1 MTDIAPLILN
11 SQADRRLKKGHLWIY
26 SNEVNTSKTPLKVFE
41 VGQLVQVQ
49 SASGQ
54 EMGTAFINPNALL
67 CGRIVSRNSKA
78 KINKAFLLKRLQGAL
93 ALREMCFDGPYYRL
107 VYGDSDFLPGVVI
120 DRYGDYLVLQIA
132 VAGFDRI
139 LDDLVAAL
147 QDLLSPVGIVVRNNH
162 TARELEGLEDEVR
175 VIGEVPE
182 VITVEENGAVFEIS
196 PAGGQKTG
204 WFYDHREN
212 RAYMQ
217 LFAQDKTVLDVF
229 SYVGGWGIEAGVA
242 GASHI
247 TCIDSSEAAINGVL
261 RNAELNEVS
270 DKVEAIRGKAM
281 DVLKAMVAEKRQFDI
296 VILDPPAFIKKRKD
310 QRAGEAA
317 YRHLNELAIR
327 LLGRE
332 GLLVSASCS
341 MPLGKDTLLDIVR
354 GAARHVDRNAQLIYS
369 GGQGPDHPV
378 HPAIPET
385 DYLKAQFYR
394 ISSEL

>member
-11 SQADRRLKKGHLWIY
+11 AQADRRLKKGHLWIY
-26 SNEVNTSKTPLKVFE
+26 SNEVNTSKTPLKAFE
-41 VGQLVQVQ
+41 VGQLVQVH

-78 KINKAFLLKRLQGAL
+78 KINKKFLLKRLQSAL
-93 ALREMCFDGPYYRL
+93 DLREMCFPGPYYRL

-132 VAGFDRI
+132 VAGFDRM
-139 LDDLVAAL
+139 LDDLLAAL
-147 QDLLSPVGIVVRNNH
+147 QDLLNPTGIVVRNNH
-162 TARELEGLEDEVR
+162 TARELEGLEDQVQ
-175 VIGEVPE
+175 VIGDVPE
-182 VITVEENGAVFEIS
+182 IITVEENGAVFEIS

-217 LFAQDKTVLDVF
+217 LFAKDKTVLDVF
-229 SYVGGWGIEAGVA
+229 SYVGGWGVQAAIA
-242 GASHI
+242 GASQV
-247 TCIDSSEAAINGVL
+247 TCVDSSESAINGVL
-261 RNAELNEVS
+261 RNAELNEVG
-270 DKVEAIRGKAM
+270 DKVEAIRGKAV
-281 DVLKAMVAEKRQFDI
+281 DVLKAMVADKKQFDI
-296 VILDPPAFIKKRKD
+296 VVLDPPAFIKKRKD
-310 QRAGEAA
+310 QRSGEAA
-317 YRHLNELAIR
+317 YRHLNELAVR

-341 MPLGKDTLLDIVR
+341 MPLGKETLLDIVR
-354 GAARHVDRNAQLIYS
+354 GASRHVDRNAQLIYS

>member
-1 MTDIAPLILN
+1 MTDIAPLVLN
-11 SQADRRLKKGHLWIY
+11 AQADRRLKKGHLWIY
-26 SNEVNTSKTPLKVFE
+26 SNEVNISKTPLKSFE

-54 EMGTAFINPNALL
+54 EMGTAFVNPNALL

-78 KINKAFLLKRLQGAL
+78 KINKKFLLKRLQSAL
-93 ALREMCFDGPYYRL
+93 ELREMCFPGPYYRL

-120 DRYGDYLVLQIA
+120 DRFGDYLVLQIA
-132 VAGFDRI
+132 VAGFDRM

-147 QDLLSPVGIVVRNNH
+147 QELLSPKGIVVRNNH
-162 TARELEGLEDEVR
+162 SARDLEGLEDQVE

-182 VITVEENGAVFEIS
+182 IITVEENGAVFEIS

-212 RAYMQ
+212 RAYLQ
-217 LFAQDKTVLDVF
+217 LFANGKTVLDVF
-229 SYVGGWGIEAGVA
+229 SYVGGWGIEAAVA
-242 GASHI
+242 GASQV
-247 TCIDSSEAAINGVL
+247 TCVDSSEPAINAVL
-261 RNAELNEVS
+261 RNAELNQVA
-270 DKVEAIRGKAM
+270 DRVEAIRGKAL
-281 DVLKAMVAEKRQFDI
+281 DVLKTMVAEKRQFDI
-296 VILDPPAFIKKRKD
+296 VVLDPPAFIKKRKD

-341 MPLGKDTLLDIVR
+341 MPLAKDTLLDIVR

-369 GGQGPDHPV
+369 GGQGPDHPI

-385 DYLKAQFYR
+385 EYLKAQFYR

>member
-1 MTDIAPLILN
+1 MTDSVPLILN

-26 SNEVNTSKTPLKVFE
+26 SNEVNIEKTPLKTLE
-41 VGQLVQVQ
+41 AGQLVQVQ

-54 EMGTAFINPNALL
+54 EMGSAFINPNALL

-78 KINKAFLLKRLQGAL
+78 KINKKFLLKRLQDAL
-93 ALREMCFDGPYYRL
+93 RLREMCFPGPYYRL

-120 DRYGDYLVLQIA
+120 DRYGDYLVLQIS
-132 VAGFDRI
+132 VAGFDRM
-139 LDDLVAAL
+139 LDELVEAL
-147 QDLLSPVGIVVRNNH
+147 QELLEPKGIVVRNNH
-162 TARELEGLEDEVR
+162 GARSLENLEDQVQ
-175 VIGEVPE
+175 VIGDVPS
-182 VITVEENGAVFEIS
+182 VITVEENGAVFEIAPTS
-196 PAGGQKTG
+196 GQKTG

-212 RAYMQ
+212 RAYLQ
-217 LFAQDKTVLDVF
+217 LFAEGKTVLDVF
-229 SYVGGWGIEAGVA
+229 SYVGGWGIEAAVA
-242 GASHI
+242 GAEQV
-247 TCIDSSEAAINGVL
+247 TCVDSSESAIEGVL

-270 DKVEAIRGKAM
+270 DRVSVIQGKALN
-281 DVLKAMVAEKRQFDI
+281 VLKTMVAEKQQFDI
-296 VILDPPAFIKKRKD
+296 VVLDPPAFIKKRKD
-310 QRAGEAA
+310 QKAGEAA

-341 MPLGKDTLLDIVR
+341 MPLGKVTLMDIVR

-378 HPAIPET
+378 PPAIPET

>member
-1 MTDIAPLILN
+1 MTDSVPLILN

-26 SNEVNTSKTPLKVFE
+26 SNEVNIEKTPLKTLE
-41 VGQLVQVQ
+41 AGQLVQVQ

-54 EMGTAFINPNALL
+54 EMGSAFINPNALL

-78 KINKAFLLKRLQGAL
+78 KINKKFLLKRLQDAL
-93 ALREMCFDGPYYRL
+93 RLREMCFPGPYYRL

-120 DRYGDYLVLQIA
+120 DRYGDYLVLQIS
-132 VAGFDRI
+132 VAGFDRM
-139 LDDLVAAL
+139 LDELVEAL
-147 QDLLSPVGIVVRNNH
+147 QELLEPKGIVVRNNH
-162 TARELEGLEDEVR
+162 GARSLENLEDQVQ
-175 VIGEVPE
+175 VIGDVPS
-182 VITVEENGAVFEIS
+182 VITVEENGAVFEIAPTS
-196 PAGGQKTG
+196 GQKTG

-212 RAYMQ
+212 RAYLQ
-217 LFAQDKTVLDVF
+217 LFAEGKTVLDVF
-229 SYVGGWGIEAGVA
+229 SYVGGWGIEAAVA
-242 GASHI
+242 GAEQV
-247 TCIDSSEAAINGVL
+247 TCVDSSESAIEGVL

-270 DKVEAIRGKAM
+270 DRVSVIQGKALN
-281 DVLKAMVAEKRQFDI
+281 VLKTMVAEKQQFDI
-296 VILDPPAFIKKRKD
+296 VVLDPPAFIKKRKD
-310 QRAGEAA
+310 QKAGEAA

-341 MPLGKDTLLDIVR
+341 MPLGKDTLMDIVR

>member
-1 MTDIAPLILN
+1 MTDLAPLILN

-26 SNEVNTSKTPLKVFE
+26 SNEVNVSKTPLKSFA

-54 EMGTAFINPNALL
+54 EMGTAFINPNSLL

-78 KINKAFLLKRLQGAL
+78 KINKKFLLKRLQSAL
-93 ALREMCFDGPYYRL
+93 DLREMCFDGPFYRL

-120 DRYGDYLVLQIA
+120 DRFGDYLVLQIA
-132 VAGFDRI
+132 VAGFDRM
-139 LDDLVAAL
+139 LDDLLEAL
-147 QDLLSPVGIVVRNNH
+147 QELLNPKGIVVRNNH
-162 TARELEGLEDEVR
+162 SARELEGLADEVQ
-175 VIGEVPE
+175 VIGHVPE

-217 LFAQDKTVLDVF
+217 LFANGKTVLDVF
-229 SYVGGWGIEAGVA
+229 SYVGGWGIEAAVA
-242 GASHI
+242 GAAQV
-247 TCIDSSEAAINGVL
+247 TCVDSSEPAINGLL
-261 RNAELNEVS
+261 RNAELNQVS
-270 DKVEAIRGKAM
+270 DKVEAIRGKAV
-281 DVLKAMVAEKRQFDI
+281 DVLKTMVAEKRQFDI
-296 VILDPPAFIKKRKD
+296 VVLDPPAFIKKRKD

-341 MPLGKDTLLDIVR
+341 MPLGRDTLLDIVR

>member
-1 MTDIAPLILN
+1 MTDLAPLILN

-26 SNEVNTSKTPLKVFE
+26 SNEVNVSKTPLKSFA

-54 EMGTAFINPNALL
+54 EMGTAFINPNSLL

-78 KINKAFLLKRLQGAL
+78 KINKKFLLKRLQSAL
-93 ALREMCFDGPYYRL
+93 DLREMCFDGPFYRL

-120 DRYGDYLVLQIA
+120 DRFGDYLVLQIA
-132 VAGFDRI
+132 VAGFDRM
-139 LDDLVAAL
+139 LDDLLEAL
-147 QDLLSPVGIVVRNNH
+147 QELLNPKGIVVRNNH
-162 TARELEGLEDEVR
+162 SARELEGLADEVQ
-175 VIGEVPE
+175 VIGHVPE

-217 LFAQDKTVLDVF
+217 LFANGKTVLDVF
-229 SYVGGWGIEAGVA
+229 AYVGGWGIEAAVA
-242 GASHI
+242 GAARV
-247 TCIDSSEAAINGVL
+247 TCVDSSEPAINGLL
-261 RNAELNEVS
+261 RNAELNQVS
-270 DKVEAIRGKAM
+270 DKVEAIRGKAV

-296 VILDPPAFIKKRKD
+296 VVLDPPAFIKKRKD

-341 MPLGKDTLLDIVR
+341 MPLGRDTLLDIVR

>member
-26 SNEVNTSKTPLKVFE
+26 SNEVNTSKTPLKAFE

>member
-26 SNEVNTSKTPLKVFE
+26 SNEVNVSKTPLKGFE

-54 EMGTAFINPNALL
+54 EMGTAFINPNSLL

-78 KINKAFLLKRLQGAL
+78 KINKKFLLKRLQSAL
-93 ALREMCFDGPYYRL
+93 DLREMCFEGPYYRL

-120 DRYGDYLVLQIA
+120 DRFGDYLVLQIA

-139 LDDLVAAL
+139 LDDLIEAL
-147 QDLLSPVGIVVRNNH
+147 QELLSPEGIVVRNNH
-162 TARELEGLEDEVR
+162 SARDLEGLEDQVQI
-175 VIGEVPE
+175 IGAVPD

-217 LFAQDKTVLDVF
+217 LFAHGKTVLDVF
-229 SYVGGWGIEAGVA
+229 SYVGGWGIEAAVA
-242 GASHI
+242 GAEQV
-247 TCIDSSEAAINGVL
+247 TCIDSSEAAVNGIL
-261 RNAELNEVS
+261 RNAELNQVS
-270 DKVEAIRGKAM
+270 DKVEAIRGKAV
-281 DVLKAMVAEKRQFDI
+281 DVLKTMVAEKRQFD
-296 VILDPPAFIKKRKD
+296 VVVLDPPAFIKKRKD

-341 MPLGKDTLLDIVR
+341 MPLGRDTLLDIVR